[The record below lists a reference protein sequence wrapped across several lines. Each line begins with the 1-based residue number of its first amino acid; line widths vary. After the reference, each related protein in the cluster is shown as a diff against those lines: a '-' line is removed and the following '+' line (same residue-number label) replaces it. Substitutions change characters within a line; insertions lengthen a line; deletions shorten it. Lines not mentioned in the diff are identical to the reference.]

1 MSSGSSAWRSAGNDI
16 ASTSSP
22 SGETPSS
29 SSSSWYSW
37 LPTIQSP
44 FSSASQPAPGGGGTP
59 SSSTAHAS
67 SPHHHQNRRQIA
79 KMDHA
84 IAQKFKKTGE
94 KYNVKVVLR
103 GDSSTGKTAML
114 RRLRGGDFISEY
126 APTNEIKTAHVEW
139 KAKGSLRDEIMLEVW
154 DVVDKANARKISESL
169 TLAHRAA
176 LMNGPV
182 GEANGGI
189 EEGAHT
195 FPLDATM
202 IDVYANAHA
211 AIFCVDPS
219 KRWTYEY
226 VLREI
231 EKVPTHLPVAICLN
245 FRDYPASKRILHLDD
260 VEQEVAR
267 LFSETRPIRP
277 FVFETSML
285 NNFGL
290 KALST
295 FLHVPFLCLKRTN
308 LESQLKQNTG
318 HIVQAQEALRT
329 MKTSSSYEQY
339 QRKIEDSQEAKMTM
353 HKQQNDGGEAP
364 SAEGTISTTVQKHSS
379 FSGDGDSSKEGME
392 DALTFSKLSNT
403 KIGEVPIVLASAA
416 ISSAY
421 AGVSSVASQ
430 TPAELAENLAKN
442 AKQFATLGLAGDG
455 KPKNSNFKEAT
466 EEELK
471 VKVPPQFSHLP
482 GGKVSGVGGKQIEE
496 PLGAME
502 KLILDAAEK
511 KDGGKDDFFDDD
523 DDDNSDNDRS
533 GRDWDEDGT
542 PKKSTV
548 IRMDG
553 WEDSDDDDDD
563 DEDEKTKNST
573 TDVSSP
579 TSAEFIRA
587 VPKTDP
593 FFGGSKLVKTPADKA
608 KEAEEARL
616 RRQREE
622 IAASA
627 GLKNDGKDDDDDD
640 INKLAKAFD
649 YEELKDPNSNDSFAD
664 ALQPTLGFK
673 TKNSQSMSSTDSAT
687 KKKKEKKQKKEKREK
702 KSKKSS
708 S

>member
-1 MSSGSSAWRSAGNDI
+1 MMMGS
-16 ASTSSP
+16 SSP
-22 SGETPSS
+22 ST
-29 SSSSWYSW
+29 
-37 LPTIQSP
+37 T
-44 FSSASQPAPGGGGTP
+44 
-59 SSSTAHAS
+59 HAAQQQQQ
-67 SPHHHQNRRQIA
+67 QNRRQIA
-79 KMDHA
+79 KMDQA
-84 IAQKFKKTGE
+84 IANRFKKTGE

-103 GDSSTGKTAML
+103 GDSATGKTALL

-126 APTNEIKTAHVEW
+126 NPTSEIKTAHVEW

-202 IDVYANAHA
+202 VDVYSNAHA

-219 KRWTYEY
+219 KKWTYEY

-260 VEQEVAR
+260 DEQEVAR

-308 LESQLKQNTG
+308 LESQLKQNTS

-339 QRKIEDSQEAKMTM
+339 QRKIEDSQEAKMA
-353 HKQQNDGGEAP
+353 HEQVGYGGDAKSAGVAAPAPLQKQ
-364 SAEGTISTTVQKHSS
+364 SS
-379 FSGDGDSSKEGME
+379 FSGGKEE
-392 DALTFSKLSNT
+392 DENALTFSKLSNT
-403 KIGEVPIVLASAA
+403 KIGEVPLVLASAA

-421 AGVSSVASQ
+421 AGVSAVASQ

-471 VKVPPQFSHLP
+471 VKVLPQFSHLP
-482 GGKVSGVGGKQIEE
+482 GGKVNAVGGKQIEE

-511 KDGGKDDFFDDD
+511 KNGGKDDFFDDD
-523 DDDNSDNDRS
+523 EEEDSDDDRN

-542 PKKSTV
+542 PKKSTA

-553 WEDSDDDDDD
+553 WDDSDDDDD
-563 DEDEKTKNST
+563 EDQETKSATAN
-573 TDVSSP
+573 VSSP
-579 TSAEFIRA
+579 TSAEFIRT
-587 VPKTDP
+587 VPKSDP

-616 RRQREE
+616 RTQREE

-627 GLKNDGKDDDDDD
+627 GLNSSGKDDDDIDQ
-640 INKLAKAFD
+640 LAKAFE
-649 YEELKDPNSNDSFAD
+649 YEEVKDPNSIDSFSD

-673 TKNSQSMSSTDSAT
+673 TKNSQSMSSTDSAS
-687 KKKKEKKQKKEKREK
+687 KKKKEKKREEGEKGEK
-702 KSKKSS
+702 VQEIFVRWEVTRTHALVH
-708 S
+708 

>member
-1 MSSGSSAWRSAGNDI
+1 MM
-16 ASTSSP
+16 
-22 SGETPSS
+22 SS
-29 SSSSWYSW
+29 SSSS
-37 LPTIQSP
+37 Q
-44 FSSASQPAPGGGGTP
+44 QQQ
-59 SSSTAHAS
+59 
-67 SPHHHQNRRQIA
+67 QNRRQIA
-79 KMDHA
+79 KMDQA
-84 IAQKFKKTGE
+84 IANRFKKTGE

-103 GDSSTGKTAML
+103 GDSATGKTALL

-126 APTNEIKTAHVEW
+126 QPTNEIKTAHVEW

-202 IDVYANAHA
+202 IDVYSNAHA

-219 KRWTYEY
+219 KKWTYEY

-245 FRDYPASKRILHLDD
+245 FRDYPASKRLLHIGD

-308 LESQLKQNTG
+308 LESQLKQNTS

-329 MKTSSSYEQY
+329 MKTSSSYEQH
-339 QRKIEDSQEAKMTM
+339 QRKIEDSHEAKMA
-353 HKQQNDGGEAP
+353 HERGNVGDGEAP
-364 SAEGTISTTVQKHSS
+364 SAGVAAPATVRKQSS
-379 FSGDGDSSKEGME
+379 FSGGGGGGGSNKDKDE
-392 DALTFSKLSNT
+392 DALTFAKLSNT
-403 KIGEVPIVLASAA
+403 KIGEVPLVLASAA

-421 AGVSSVASQ
+421 AGVSAVAAQ

-455 KPKNSNFKEAT
+455 KQKNSNFKEAT

-471 VKVPPQFSHLP
+471 VMVLPQFSHLP
-482 GGKVSGVGGKQIEE
+482 GGKVNAVGGKQIEE

-511 KDGGKDDFFDDD
+511 KNGGKDDFFDDD
-523 DDDNSDNDRS
+523 DDDDSDNDRN

-542 PKKSTV
+542 PKKSTA

-553 WEDSDDDDDD
+553 WDDSDDDDDD
-563 DEDEKTKNST
+563 DDEKTKNAT
-573 TDVSSP
+573 ANVSSP
-579 TSAEFIRA
+579 TSAEFIRT

-608 KEAEEARL
+608 KDAEETRL

-622 IAASA
+622 IAMSA
-627 GLKNDGKDDDDDD
+627 GLKSGGKDDDEEEIDQ
-640 INKLAKAFD
+640 LAKAFE
-649 YEELKDPNSNDSFAD
+649 YEEVKDPNSIDSFAD

-673 TKNSQSMSSTDSAT
+673 TKNSQSMSSTDSVS
-687 KKKKEKKQKKEKREK
+687 KKKKEKKEKKEK
-702 KSKKSS
+702 KSKKASK
-708 S
+708 

>member
-1 MSSGSSAWRSAGNDI
+1 MMMGS
-16 ASTSSP
+16 SSP
-22 SGETPSS
+22 ST
-29 SSSSWYSW
+29 
-37 LPTIQSP
+37 T
-44 FSSASQPAPGGGGTP
+44 
-59 SSSTAHAS
+59 HAAQQQQ
-67 SPHHHQNRRQIA
+67 QNRRQIA
-79 KMDHA
+79 KMDQA
-84 IAQKFKKTGE
+84 IANRFKRTGE

-103 GDSSTGKTAML
+103 GDSATGKTALL

-126 APTNEIKTAHVEW
+126 NPTSEIKTAHVEW

-202 IDVYANAHA
+202 VDVYSNAHA

-219 KRWTYEY
+219 KKWTYEY

-308 LESQLKQNTG
+308 LESQLKQNTS

-339 QRKIEDSQEAKMTM
+339 QRKIEDSQEARMAHEQGGNSGDAKSAGVAAPAPLQ
-353 HKQQNDGGEAP
+353 KQ
-364 SAEGTISTTVQKHSS
+364 SS
-379 FSGDGDSSKEGME
+379 FSGGKEE
-392 DALTFSKLSNT
+392 DENALTFSKLSNT
-403 KIGEVPIVLASAA
+403 KIGEVPLVLASAA

-421 AGVSSVASQ
+421 AGVSAVASQ

-471 VKVPPQFSHLP
+471 VKVLPQFSHLP
-482 GGKVSGVGGKQIEE
+482 GGKVNAVGGKQIEE

-511 KDGGKDDFFDDD
+511 KNGGKDDFFDDD
-523 DDDNSDNDRS
+523 EEEDSDDDRN

-542 PKKSTV
+542 PKKSTA

-553 WEDSDDDDDD
+553 WDDSDDDDD
-563 DEDEKTKNST
+563 EDQETKSATAN
-573 TDVSSP
+573 VSSP
-579 TSAEFIRA
+579 TSAEFIRT
-587 VPKTDP
+587 VPKSDP

-608 KEAEEARL
+608 KEAEPALTMEL
-616 RRQREE
+616 ELNREF
-622 IAASA
+622 SVPN
-627 GLKNDGKDDDDDD
+627 NDPSRDTD
-640 INKLAKAFD
+640 
-649 YEELKDPNSNDSFAD
+649 
-664 ALQPTLGFK
+664 LQPDIIK
-673 TKNSQSMSSTDSAT
+673 TC
-687 KKKKEKKQKKEKREK
+687 
-702 KSKKSS
+702 
-708 S
+708 